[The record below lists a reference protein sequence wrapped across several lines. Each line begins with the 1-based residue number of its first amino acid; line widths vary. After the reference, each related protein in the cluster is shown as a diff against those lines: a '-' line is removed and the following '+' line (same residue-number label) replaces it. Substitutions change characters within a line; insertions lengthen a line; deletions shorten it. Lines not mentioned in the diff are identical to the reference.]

1 MHRFMLNTVQVPPFL
16 VAGVSF
22 AILFTFYRVF
32 QATRK
37 GSMFLIPLIIGGFC
51 LFNPSAFLTL

>member
-1 MHRFMLNTVQVPPFL
+1 MLNIPPFL

-32 QATRK
+32 QAIRK
-37 GSMFLIPLIIGGFC
+37 GSMFLTPLIIGGVC
-51 LFNPSAFLTL
+51 SFNPSAS